1 MDRNRFVVG
10 DAAWGKVAPLLPGKA
25 SDSGVT
31 AKDNRLFLEAVL
43 WRGPPRLP
51 PRGPP
56 GGLGIVGEVV
66 HGPPRPGEGEETARI
81 PAHPQLLFRPF
92 PCKQKNQEMTD
103 RF

>member
-31 AKDNRLFLEAVL
+31 ARDNRLFLEAVL
-43 WRGPPRLP
+43 WRGPPPPP

-56 GGLGIVGEVV
+56 PGLRQGESGVSRLPPLGGGGGVCPLF
-66 HGPPRPGEGEETARI
+66 PRAAGGAGLVYAPGGG
-81 PAHPQLLFRPF
+81 RP
-92 PCKQKNQEMTD
+92 
-103 RF
+103 